1 MTYENTIGFPE
12 RFSDNE
18 GPQVITVRSA
28 MDYLDRIIR
37 DPTICGGEPVIRH
50 TRVTPRTV
58 LTSLA
63 EDDSVETLLK
73 DYPTLTEQDIR
84 AVIAFAAAS
93 AEEDLPLPEIP
104 RAS

>member
-73 DYPTLTEQDIR
+73 DTDRTRYR
-84 AVIAFAAAS
+84 RRHRVC
-93 AEEDLPLPEIP
+93 
-104 RAS
+104 RRVG